1 MWRLVNS
8 VMHTIHLE
16 QALRTNQWDIN
27 DHQGLT
33 LIQSPLL
40 AQYKERLTHAFT
52 TRVGPGDAPGPYDF
66 FNLGRNVP
74 DEAVKANALANRE
87 RLCAALGAN
96 HDYLKVPGQVHSGTV
111 VPILHPTAKPDMANV
126 DGVSTNLA
134 AVPLLLHFADCVPVI
149 IYEKKKELVSI
160 VHAGWRGT
168 AQAIAANAVR
178 LMIEEWGADVSQMV
192 AAVGP
197 AIGTCCYPT
206 GEDVVEQLLLTV
218 SLPLDGN
225 LVKAQM
231 AHGLVKRES
240 LQVRLELQESQEP
253 QDNRLLGQPRPDL
266 KAFNAMQLL
275 LAGVPEVDV
284 CSFCTACRPDLF
296 YSHRQSGGKTGRQGA
311 IAMLHSSAG

>member
-1 MWRLVNS
+1 M
-8 VMHTIHLE
+8 
-16 QALRTNQWDIN
+16 
-27 DHQGLT
+27 
-33 LIQSPLL
+33 
-40 AQYKERLTHAFT
+40 
-52 TRVGPGDAPGPYDF
+52 
-66 FNLGRNVP
+66 P
-74 DEAVKANALANRE
+74 DEAVKRTALANRE
-87 RLCAALGAN
+87 RLCAVLGAD
-96 HDYLKVPGQVHSGTV
+96 HTYLKVPGQVHSGTV
-111 VPILHPTAKPDMANV
+111 VPILEATAKPDMANV

-149 IYEKKKELVSI
+149 IYEKKKELLSI

-168 AQAIAANAVR
+168 AHAIAANAVK
-178 LMIEEWGADVSQMV
+178 LMIEEWGGEVSQMV

-206 GEDVVEQLLLTV
+206 GEDVVEQLMLTL
-218 SLPLDGN
+218 SLPLDGS
-225 LVKAQM
+225 LAQAQV

-240 LQVRLELQESQEP
+240 LQGVLEQS
-253 QDNRLLGQPRPDL
+253 QPRPDL

-311 IAMLHSSAG
+311 IAMLHPSTG

>member
-1 MWRLVNS
+1 
-8 VMHTIHLE
+8 MHTIHLE
-16 QALRTNQWDIN
+16 QALRTNQWNIN
-27 DHQGLT
+27 DYQGLT
-33 LIQSPLL
+33 LIRSPLL
-40 AQYKERLTHAFT
+40 AQYEERLTHAFT
-52 TRVGPGDAPGPYDF
+52 TRVGPGGPPGPYDH

-74 DEAVKANALANRE
+74 DETVKHNALVNRE
-87 RLCAALGAN
+87 RLCSVLGAN

-111 VPILHPTAKPDMANV
+111 VPILEATAKLDMANV
-126 DGVSTNLA
+126 DGVATNLA

-178 LMIEEWGADVSQMV
+178 LMIEEWGAEVSQMV

-206 GEDVVEQLLLTV
+206 GEDVVEQLMQTL
-218 SLPLDGN
+218 SLPLDGG

-231 AHGLVKRES
+231 ADGLVERES
-240 LQVRLELQESQEP
+240 LEGRPSAPVSQSNSK
-253 QDNRLLGQPRPDL
+253 QSQPRPDL

-311 IAMLHSSAG
+311 IAMLHSSSI

>member
-1 MWRLVNS
+1 
-8 VMHTIHLE
+8 MHTIHLE
-16 QALRTNQWDIN
+16 QALRTNLWDVN
-27 DHQGLT
+27 DRDGLT
-33 LIQSPLL
+33 LVQSPLL
-40 AQYKERLTHAFT
+40 AQYSERLTHAFT
-52 TRVGPGDAPGPYDF
+52 TRVGPGTASGPYDF

-74 DEAVKANALANRE
+74 DDAVKRTALANRE
-87 RLCAALGAN
+87 RLCAVLGAN

-111 VPILHPTAKPDMANV
+111 VPILEATAKPDMANV

-168 AQAIAANAVR
+168 AQAIAANAVK
-178 LMIEEWGADVSQMV
+178 LMIEEWGGDVSQMV

-206 GEDVVEQLLLTV
+206 GEDVVEQLLLTL
-218 SLPLDGN
+218 SLPLDGS

-240 LQVRLELQESQEP
+240 NQGRRELQGLQETAVLHCDSP
-253 QDNRLLGQPRPDL
+253 QSQPRPDL

-275 LAGVPEVDV
+275 LAGVAEVDV

-311 IAMLHSSAG
+311 IAMLNSTNGRLNH

>member
-1 MWRLVNS
+1 MRRFVNS

-27 DHQGLT
+27 DHDGLT

-40 AQYKERLTHAFT
+40 AQYKGRLTHAFT
-52 TRVGPGDAPGPYDF
+52 TRVGPGDARGPYDF

-74 DEAVKANALANRE
+74 DEAVKRTALANRE
-87 RLCAALGAN
+87 RLCAVLGAD
-96 HDYLKVPGQVHSGTV
+96 HAYLKVPGQVHSGTV
-111 VPILHPTAKPDMANV
+111 VPILEATAKPDMANV

-149 IYEKKKELVSI
+149 IYEKKKELLSI

-168 AQAIAANAVR
+168 AQAIAANAVK
-178 LMIEEWGADVSQMV
+178 LMIEEWGGDVSQMV

-206 GEDVVEQLLLTV
+206 GEDVVEQLMLTL
-218 SLPLDGN
+218 SLPLDGS
-225 LVKAQM
+225 LVQAQV

-240 LQVRLELQESQEP
+240 IQRRQELQEAIEKQNAP
-253 QDNRLLGQPRPDL
+253 AVIQPRPDL

-311 IAMLHSSAG
+311 IAMLHSSTG

>member
-1 MWRLVNS
+1 
-8 VMHTIHLE
+8 MHTIHLQ
-16 QALRTNQWDIN
+16 QALRTNQWNIN
-27 DHQGLT
+27 NHQGLT

-52 TRVGPGDAPGPYDF
+52 TRVGPGGAPGPYDH

-74 DEAVKANALANRE
+74 DEAVKRNALANRE
-87 RLCAALGAN
+87 RLCTVLGAN

-111 VPILHPTAKPDMANV
+111 VPILEATAKPDMANV

-134 AVPLLLHFADCVPVI
+134 SVPLLLHFADCVPVI
-149 IYEKKKELVSI
+149 VYEKKKELLSI

-206 GEDVVEQLLLTV
+206 GEDVVEQLLQTL
-218 SLPLDGN
+218 SLPLDGS
-225 LVKAQM
+225 LVKAQL
-231 AHGLVKRES
+231 ANGLVKRDS
-240 LQVRLELQESQEP
+240 LQGVLEQA
-253 QDNRLLGQPRPDL
+253 QPRPDL

-311 IAMLHSSAG
+311 IAMLHSSTSQLNDQSDDL